1 MRLYPPAWVIGRR
14 ALGPYEVGEHTLP
27 AGTVLLM
34 SQYLVHRDARY
45 YPEPERFRPERWS
58 DGADSSRPRHAYF
71 PFGGGPRQCIGEG
84 FAWMEGML
92 LLATIAQSW
101 RLRLAPCHRV
111 GLRPQVTLRPAHGM
125 RMTLQ
130 KR

>member
-14 ALGPYEVGEHTLP
+14 TLDMYEVGGYTLP
-27 AGTVLLM
+27 PGTVLLM

-45 YPEPERFRPERWS
+45 YPEPERFIPERWS
-58 DGADSSRPRHAYF
+58 TSADSSRPRHMYF

-92 LLATIAQSW
+92 LLATVAQSW
-101 RLRLAPCHRV
+101 RLSLAPGQIGR
-111 GLRPQVTLRPAHGM
+111 AHV
-125 RMTLQ
+125 
-130 KR
+130 